1 MNEEERYALQ
11 SFRERRV
18 WLGIFVAGLLVTAIV
33 GVFGWQLVEPRLQA
47 AKQLDRAV
55 SLVNQANPTLVAFD
69 AASGAAVAS
78 PTTATVGA
86 LTALMPRMVSARADL
101 TEALVLVDA
110 GRTRLADEEQRQ
122 SDIVRTG
129 IEGRLAQAQ
138 SAPAIVTA
146 ARKAVAM
153 PSLATASALQAL
165 VAGEASAYQS
175 GKLKAAGADAAL
187 SGL

>member
-1 MNEEERYALQ
+1 M
-11 SFRERRV
+11 
-18 WLGIFVAGLLVTAIV
+18 
-33 GVFGWQLVEPRLQA
+33 
-47 AKQLDRAV
+47 
-55 SLVNQANPTLVAFD
+55 
-69 AASGAAVAS
+69 
-78 PTTATVGA
+78 
-86 LTALMPRMVSARADL
+86 
-101 TEALVLVDA
+101 
-110 GRTRLADEEQRQ
+110 
-122 SDIVRTG
+122 RTG